1 MNRRE
6 RNEMH
11 KDDAYFLDLAYKNKL
26 NYYYIHND
34 TMYVAGTDN
43 LQDVYDDITK
53 VPKWGYITDSARYN
67 MVKPVLDKHPQ
78 IKKLVGHSLS
88 GIVALRLQKEMP
100 ERDFEVTTYGAPVFG
115 YWSGKNTRYKHQFD
129 PISMFDMGAKITPIA
144 SVNPLTLHSYKGY
157 TYDFTNHDITP
168 VEPQITIPNL
178 VNKVQTDNSYQ
189 IS

>member
-1 MNRRE
+1 
-6 RNEMH
+6 
-11 KDDAYFLDLAYKNKL
+11 
-26 NYYYIHND
+26 
-34 TMYVAGTDN
+34 MYVAGTDN

-157 TYDFTNHDITP
+157 SQHASVVYDFKKHSIQPANTET
-168 VEPQITIPNL
+168 QIPKSFNP
-178 VNKVQTDNSYQ
+178 VQTDNTYR
-189 IS
+189 IY

>member
-1 MNRRE
+1 MNVRE
-6 RNEMH
+6 RNEFH
-11 KDDAYFLDLAYKNKL
+11 KDNAYFLDLAYKNKL
-26 NYYYIHND
+26 NYYYIKGD
-34 TMYVAGTDN
+34 TMYIAGTDN
-43 LQDVYDDITK
+43 MTDVYDDITK
-53 VPKWGYITDSARYN
+53 VPKWGYLTDSARYN
-67 MVKPVLDKHPQ
+67 HVKPVLDKHPQ

-157 TYDFTNHDITP
+157 TYDFKKHSIQPANTETVVPKLFNP
-168 VEPQITIPNL
+168 
-178 VNKVQTDNSYQ
+178 VQTDNTYR
-189 IS
+189 IY